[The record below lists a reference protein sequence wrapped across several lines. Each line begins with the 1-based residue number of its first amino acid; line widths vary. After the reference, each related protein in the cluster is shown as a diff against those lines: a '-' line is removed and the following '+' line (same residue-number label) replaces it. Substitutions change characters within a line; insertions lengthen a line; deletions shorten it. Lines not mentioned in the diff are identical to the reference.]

1 MKNNN
6 LLITPTD
13 HGVGAFVEN
22 IELTKNLSGAATD
35 RLRSALGKYGVLFF
49 RDQFISSQEHIA
61 FAKKFASINTN
72 RFFPKVEGYPQ
83 IALVL
88 KEPDETINIGGGWH
102 TDHTY
107 DREPAMGSILVARE
121 VPSKGGDTLFANT
134 CLAYQTLSDKL
145 KASLV
150 GLKAVHSS
158 RHIFG
163 PQGSSH
169 LRGHETATQDSTHP
183 LVIKHPISGQPSI
196 YVNPSFTI
204 GIEGWGDRD
213 AKTLLKDLYEH
224 ISKPEHI
231 YRFKWAPGSIAF
243 WDNRASWHY
252 ALNDYHGS
260 RRLMHR
266 ITVEGEA
273 LSN

>member
-6 LLITPTD
+6 FSITPTD
-13 HGVGAFVEN
+13 GGVGAFVEN
-22 IELTKNLSGAATD
+22 IELTGNLSTSAID
-35 RLRSALGKYGVLFF
+35 RLRAALGKYGVLFF
-49 RDQFISSQEHIA
+49 RDQFISSQDHIA
-61 FAKKFASINTN
+61 LAEKFAPINTN

-88 KEPDETINIGGGWH
+88 KEPDDKINIGGGWH

-107 DREPAMGSILVARE
+107 DSKPAMGSILVAQE
-121 VPSKGGDTLFANT
+121 VPPQGGDTLFAST
-134 CLAYQTLSDKL
+134 CLAYQTLSDEV

-204 GIEGWGDRD
+204 GIEGWNDRD
-213 AKTLLKDLYEH
+213 AKILLNDLYEH
-224 ISKPEHI
+224 IAKPKHV
-231 YRFKWAPGSIAF
+231 YRFKWARGSIAF

-273 LSN
+273 LNS

>member
-1 MKNNN
+1 MR
-6 LLITPTD
+6 
-13 HGVGAFVEN
+13 A
-22 IELTKNLSGAATD
+22 
-35 RLRSALGKYGVLFF
+35 ALGKYGVIFF

-61 FAKKFASINTN
+61 FAEKFAPINTN

-83 IALVL
+83 IALVS
-88 KEPDETINIGGGWH
+88 KEPDEKVNIGGGWH

-107 DREPAMGSILVARE
+107 DSKPAMGSILVAQE
-121 VPSKGGDTLFANT
+121 VPPQGGDTLFAST
-134 CLAYQTLSDKL
+134 CLAYQTLSDKV
-145 KASLV
+145 KASLE

-183 LVIKHPISGQPSI
+183 LIIKHPISGQPSI

-204 GIEGWGDRD
+204 GIEGWPDHD
-213 AKTLLKDLYEH
+213 AKTLLNDLYEH
-224 ISKPEHI
+224 VAKPKHV
-231 YRFKWAPGSIAF
+231 YRFKWARGSIAF

-273 LSN
+273 LSS